1 MNPKPTKPRS
11 RDTGCSQVSAAA
23 PKSKAVSPISAAAV
37 MEAAWA
43 SRALRVDSEIS
54 RWDLLAVG
62 AGWFSGLLIYDTVNL
77 KTLDPQTLQP

>member
-1 MNPKPTKPRS
+1 MLNPKPTKPRS

-43 SRALRVDSEIS
+43 SRALRAF
-54 RWDLLAVG
+54 R
-62 AGWFSGLLIYDTVNL
+62 AGFRGLGSGFRVQGLGFRVQGLGLLGFL
-77 KTLDPQTLQP
+77 